1 MENITPEQQEIIN
14 SLQCVRLTSDEAHRD
29 LIKSFNNIRNNGLA
43 DSLRAEAW
51 EDDANGSV
59 AYYLIKDKDNNAL
72 FFFSLKCGALFNQ
85 LNEEQI
91 RQDAKIGKALEQ
103 IIKTADK
110 DDPTAMLIMEKI
122 RSGKQI
128 TDEELR
134 QYIRGY
140 SSSKRRLL
148 KHLIEDQQAEAND
161 NIIRV
166 RSTHSGVEIVHFCK
180 NDNTK
185 DIWKKTGLPKS
196 LGNIVF
202 WRFVIPILEQIQ
214 SFVGCK
220 YAFLFAADL
229 SDDGSLINYYQTDL
243 HFEIPDDIGTNK
255 PMYDLKCKFMC
266 QTVNQL
272 LADREYFFSHFNPD
286 TEDYI

>member
-1 MENITPEQQEIIN
+1 MEKITPEQEKIIK
-14 SLQCVRLTSDEAHRD
+14 SLRCVRLTSDEAHRG
-29 LIKSFNNIRNNGLA
+29 IIQSFNNIRNNGLA

-59 AYYLIKDKDNNAL
+59 AYYLIKDKDGNAL

-91 RQDAKIGKALEQ
+91 RQDAKVGKALEQ

-122 RSGKQI
+122 RSGKHI
-128 TDEELR
+128 SDEELK
-134 QYIRGY
+134 QYIKGY
-140 SSSKRRLL
+140 SYRKRRLL
-148 KHLIEDQQAEAND
+148 EHLLEDKKSEAND
-161 NIIRV
+161 NIVRV

-180 NDNTK
+180 NDNNK
-185 DIWKKTGLPKS
+185 DLWKQLGVPKS

-202 WRFVIPILEQIQ
+202 WHFIVPLLGDIKKL
-214 SFVGCK
+214 VGCK

-229 SDDGSLINYYQTDL
+229 SDDGSLINYYRTDL

-266 QTVNQL
+266 QTVNRL
-272 LADREYFFSHFNPD
+272 LADRKDFFNHFNPE
-286 TEDYI
+286 EDMV